1 MPTDRAIAS
10 VFPSTHSLFENHS
23 LLSSG
28 PSAISSPT
36 WVRPTFEWSD
46 TTREKAEMLIDRFDS
61 MGLVAGT
68 SRAGSPDT
76 ITTQI
81 DRILTK
87 SLTEYYRYC
96 DGIYDSPE
104 IPQETFET
112 MCLIAFPSLIFEDR
126 GDWGDVRRVS
136 DLTAWLRVNGRMKRL
151 TRFSLAAWMDPPVS
165 LTGLRR
171 LDTLPASQ
179 LAGSEHEDPKTGN
192 TVNLFGTNTDLF
204 YVHHSLV
211 TRPNQ
216 T

>member
-1 MPTDRAIAS
+1 
-10 VFPSTHSLFENHS
+10 
-23 LLSSG
+23 
-28 PSAISSPT
+28 
-36 WVRPTFEWSD
+36 
-46 TTREKAEMLIDRFDS
+46 MLIDRFDS

-136 DLTAWLRVNGRMKRL
+136 DLTA
-151 TRFSLAAWMDPPVS
+151 
-165 LTGLRR
+165 
-171 LDTLPASQ
+171 
-179 LAGSEHEDPKTGN
+179 
-192 TVNLFGTNTDLF
+192 
-204 YVHHSLV
+204 
-211 TRPNQ
+211 
-216 T
+216 